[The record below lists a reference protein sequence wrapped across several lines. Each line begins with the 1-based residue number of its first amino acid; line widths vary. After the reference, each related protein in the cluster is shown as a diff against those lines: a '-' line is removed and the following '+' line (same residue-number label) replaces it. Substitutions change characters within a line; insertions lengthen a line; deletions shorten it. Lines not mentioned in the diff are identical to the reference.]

1 MNDPIRNIRIGFP
14 FVIVV
19 ALALPLCG
27 CGPNYYELRRMGQ
40 RAALDGS
47 YGPARAFYLQAEERR
62 PGRADNLHD
71 LGVCSVMLA
80 RDKFAQTNHAAGMR
94 EVDDAVAY
102 YTRAIDAQPGHQ
114 ASLEGK
120 RIALKLKGQ
129 FDEALKHAEWAAEF
143 VGPSAKQYVLLARE
157 LEQRGDEDAALLRY
171 RQAVAIEPKN
181 AEAHRAFA
189 KFLLACENDPAA
201 VYHLQQAYR
210 LNPGDPWVI
219 AELAERKAL
228 PRLTVERETTP

>member
-1 MNDPIRNIRIGFP
+1 MNDPIRRIRARFP

-19 ALALPLCG
+19 VLALLLGG
-27 CGPNYYELRRMGQ
+27 CGPNYYELRRSGQ
-40 RAALDGS
+40 RAALDEAFGV
-47 YGPARAFYLQAEERR
+47 ARVFYLQAEERA

-71 LGVCSVMLA
+71 VGVCSVMLA
-80 RDKFAQTNHAAGMR
+80 REKFAQQNYAAAMR
-94 EVDDAVAY
+94 EVDDAIAY
-102 YTRAIDAQPGHQ
+102 YARAIDAAPGHQ

-129 FDEALKHAEWAAEF
+129 FDEALEHAEWAAEF

-157 LEQRGDEDAALLRY
+157 LVQRGDDDAALLRF
-171 RQAVAIEPKN
+171 RQAVAIEPRN

-189 KFLLACENDPAA
+189 KFLLAYDNEPAA

-210 LNPGDPWVI
+210 LDPADPWVI
-219 AELAERKAL
+219 AKLAERKAL
-228 PRLTVERETTP
+228 PRLTAEKEPAP